1 MRPPT
6 MTTKQEEY
14 LHYDECIASLNRA
27 WWILQKLRETQ
38 QRDAI
43 TASAFRFALVEYAKP
58 YTGSDG
64 VHRNRKKRNSY
75 KLLPPPGLSAE
86 DLELHTYILTLRDQV
101 LAHSDLTWKDAA
113 VYINRY
119 GGDLHAIIAS
129 NKELPLPDID
139 AVIGL
144 TERTL
149 DIMYSE
155 KNQRLEDLGGTVS
168 C

>member
-1 MRPPT
+1 

-14 LHYDECIASLNRA
+14 VHYDECIASLNRA

-43 TASAFRFALVEYAKP
+43 TAAAFRFALVEYAKP
-58 YTGSDG
+58 YTSSDG
-64 VHRNRKKRNSY
+64 VHRNRKNRNSY
-75 KLLPPPGLSAE
+75 KLLPPPSLSTE
-86 DLELHTYILTLRDQV
+86 DLKLHKHILTLRDQV

-119 GGDLHAIIAS
+119 GGELHAIIAS
-129 NKELPLPDID
+129 NKELLIPDID

-149 DIMYSE
+149 EIMYFE
-155 KNQRLEDLGGTVS
+155 QNQRLEDLDNTNS
-168 C
+168 R